1 MASLAISL
9 IKVLGN
15 FMLYRFS
22 NVYPIAYRI
31 WQNNRASISRLL
43 NGKMTNSNFIL
54 WHSNIHQM
62 IKNNAIIIPVDVAVG
77 MIAHGHCVFV
87 GFLFVCFCLCQSVGM
102 CIWWTSS
109 LGSMESYTF

>member
-22 NVYPIAYRI
+22 NVYPIAYHI

-62 IKNNAIIIPVDVAVG
+62 IKNNAIIILVDVAVG
-77 MIAHGHCVFV
+77 MIAHGHCVCGVVFC
-87 GFLFVCFCLCQSVGM
+87 LFVFACVNQWECAFGGLA
-102 CIWWTSS
+102 
-109 LGSMESYTF
+109 L